1 MADFDPENS
10 PTDKLSLFW
19 LAYEKKAQLDDTR

>member
-10 PTDKLSLFW
+10 PTDKLFLFW
-19 LAYEKKAQLDDTR
+19 LASDKEAQLDDTR